1 MRKNDIIMKNMSNIT
16 KLGLAALLLAMLFA
30 SCVPQK
36 KMLYL
41 KEAQMMAENQSIN
54 YVNERSVNYKLQP
67 GDNLYIR
74 FVNIT
79 DAQSAASLTGDFGN
93 RAQVSSDA
101 AIYLQSYTLDE
112 EGCIELPLV
121 GRVELK
127 NLTVDEAKDVLQ
139 TALDKYVNQTTIIV
153 KMSNFNLT
161 ILGEVNRPGMFKVYQ
176 SQINLFEAISL
187 AGNMTNFAKND
198 AVKIIRQTD
207 NGSEI
212 ITVDMG
218 SADILSSPYYYL
230 KPNDIV
236 YVEPLKIKQ
245 WGFTS
250 FPYST
255 VLSVISLA
263 FTAIMMYFSFRKT
276 S

>member
-1 MRKNDIIMKNMSNIT
+1 MKTGIKT
-16 KLGLAALLLAMLFA
+16 IVILALLFALGFA

-41 KEAQMMAENQSIN
+41 KEAEMLSQNISKE
-54 YVNERSVNYKLQP
+54 YVNDRSVDYKLQP

-74 FVNIT
+74 FINTI
-79 DAQSAASLTGDFGN
+79 DERGSAALTGDFGTTRN
-93 RAQVSSDA
+93 YMSSEA
-101 AIYLQSYTLDE
+101 SIYLQSYTLDE
-112 EGCIELPLV
+112 EGCIELPLT
-121 GRVELK
+121 GKIELK
-127 NLTVDEAKDVLQ
+127 NLTVDQAKDKLK
-139 TALDKYVNQTTIIV
+139 TELDKFVNQTTIIV
-153 KMSNFNLT
+153 KLSNFNVTL
-161 ILGEVNRPGMFKVYQ
+161 LGEVTRPGLYKVYQ

-187 AGNMTNFAKND
+187 AGNMTNFAKKN

-218 SADILSSPYYYL
+218 QADILSSPYYYL

-236 YVEPLKIKQ
+236 YVEPLPIKQ
-245 WGFTS
+245 WGFTT

-255 VLSVISLA
+255 VLSVVSLA
-263 FTAIMMYFSFRKT
+263 VTLYLAFKK
-276 S
+276 

>member
-1 MRKNDIIMKNMSNIT
+1 MKKMNKIT
-16 KLGLAALLLAMLFA
+16 KMGLAALLMAVLFA

-41 KEAQMMAENQSIN
+41 KNAQMAAENQSIN
-54 YVNERSVNYKLQP
+54 YVNERTVDYKLQP

-74 FVNIT
+74 FINTV
-79 DAQSAASLTGDFGN
+79 DERSAASLSGGDYGS
-93 RAQVSSDA
+93 RSITTDA
-101 AIYLQSYTLDE
+101 AIYIQSYTLDE

-121 GRVELK
+121 GKIELR
-127 NLTVDEAKDVLQ
+127 NLTVDEAKERLQ
-139 TALDKYVNQTTIIV
+139 TELDKYINQTTIIV
-153 KMSNFNLT
+153 KLSNFNLT
-161 ILGEVNRPGMFKVYQ
+161 ILGEVNRPGMYKVYQ
-176 SQINLFEAISL
+176 SQINLFEAVSM
-187 AGNMTNFAKND
+187 AGNMTNFAKNNE
-198 AVKIIRQTD
+198 VRIIRQTD

-212 ITVDMG
+212 LTVDMG

-245 WGFTS
+245 WGFTT

-255 VLSVISLA
+255 ILSLVSIAATLYVA
-263 FTAIMMYFSFRKT
+263 FK
-276 S
+276 

>member
-1 MRKNDIIMKNMSNIT
+1 MNRIT
-16 KLGLAALLLAMLFA
+16 KFGLVALLMVVLFA

-41 KEAQMMAENQSIN
+41 KNAQMAALTQSIN
-54 YVNERSVNYKLQP
+54 YVNDRSVNYKLQP

-74 FVNIT
+74 FNNIV
-79 DAQSAASLTGDFGN
+79 DERSAAALGGDYAS
-93 RAQVSSDA
+93 RTATSDA

-112 EGCIELPLV
+112 DGCIELPLV
-121 GRVELK
+121 GKIELR
-127 NLTVDEAKDVLQ
+127 NLTVDEAKTKLQ
-139 TALDKYVNQTTIIV
+139 TELDKYINQTTIIV
-153 KMSNFNLT
+153 KLSNFNLT
-161 ILGEVNRPGMFKVYQ
+161 VLGEVTHPGTFKVYQ
-176 SQINLFEAISL
+176 SQINLFEAIAL

-198 AVKIIRQTD
+198 EVKIIRQTD
-207 NGSEI
+207 DGSEI

-255 VLSVISLA
+255 VFSAVSLA
-263 FTAIMMYFSFRKT
+263 FTAVMLYLSFKN
-276 S
+276 